1 MFERIFKYHYSN
13 KFAYALDAI
22 CIFIALEAILFLNGS
37 VLIIRSQL
45 DKPVFI
51 ALALGCITL
60 FRGYKMV
67 LRFTTFIDIGKIAS
81 GLILSIA
88 IYALYIKARYTWA
101 LQLLIVA
108 VLLSVY
114 PYFLSTDW

>member
-22 CIFIALEAILFLNGS
+22 CIWIALEGIQFLNGS
-37 VLIIRSQL
+37 ILIIRSQL

-51 ALALGCITL
+51 VLALGCITF

-67 LRFTTFIDIGKIAS
+67 LRFTNFID
-81 GLILSIA
+81 
-88 IYALYIKARYTWA
+88 
-101 LQLLIVA
+101 
-108 VLLSVY
+108 
-114 PYFLSTDW
+114 YFF

>member
-51 ALALGCITL
+51 ALALSCITL

-88 IYALYIKARYTWA
+88 IIRL
-101 LQLLIVA
+101 
-108 VLLSVY
+108 VY
-114 PYFLSTDW
+114 